1 MSHRAYSEPSPSAP
15 AAPRRRVRS
24 LRPAFTLIEL
34 ISVVSILGFLASM
47 GTPPLRESITK
58 ARVARAIG
66 DLRSISQDLTVLD
79 SLPASLTDIG
89 RGDLI
94 DPWGRPY
101 VYRPFPTATVPGDAR
116 LDRFAV
122 AVNERF
128 DVYSLGPDG
137 ASAPTLTAGAGRDDV
152 IAAAD
157 GGFVG
162 VAAKY

>member
-1 MSHRAYSEPSPSAP
+1 MRQHLNTEPSLRASVA
-15 AAPRRRVRS
+15 RRRRLRG

-34 ISVVSILGFLASM
+34 ISVVSILGFLATM
-47 GTPPLRESITK
+47 GTPPLRDSLTK

-66 DLRSISQDLTVLD
+66 DLRTISQELTVLD
-79 SLPASLTDIG
+79 SLPSSLNDIG
-89 RGDLI
+89 RGDLR

-101 VYRPFPTATVPGDAR
+101 VYLPFPPATVPGDAR

-122 AVNERF
+122 PVNVRF

-137 ASAPTLTAGAGRDDV
+137 ATAPTLTTGAGRDDV
-152 IAAAD
+152 IAAD
-157 GGFVG
+157 GGFIG